1 MVNVASLMSKKENK
15 PEIQTQ
21 EDNSTTVTDTVKDIP
36 SIPNVPEDAKATTA
50 TPDGKVD
57 VGTDTVKDASAD
69 VTAKPVDYNYN
80 KEKNSYKLN
89 TLKVPNYSDSSEA
102 DADYLNL
109 MADQIENGDYE
120 GFRSAYLNSPEE
132 VQMIVNEQTGYY
144 DLGNFTTDII
154 ASDLTEIDMPPTGK
168 ISRETLKKNAPQN
181 LISALRN
188 EAEKSVDYKVLTP
201 TAKANTPVK
210 PAPVNTTTTAKVNT
224 PVVNTPVKPA
234 PVNTTTTA
242 KVNTPVVNTPVNTAD
257 DKAEPHVETPEEHQ
271 QKIVE
276 YTKNLVDSKILEGQK
291 PEDINWTDK
300 KITDNITTN
309 YNLLDDEHKAEA
321 EKQLNKLATG
331 NPEAEAAIKDAIIN
345 AKSSKWNKFW
355 RDAGKWMVDKAHWL
369 YDNRLTSNKQ
379 TFDEWIN
386 DNPSV
391 LGAVFGNSGL
401 NFGERLGNA
410 VGLAA
415 AMTSDV
421 FKGVYEGA
429 NGMANSGPTATK
441 EFITPYKSIAVKN
454 IEQIV
459 KNKEGT
465 AKATSE
471 QAEAAQKFKA
481 LKVAKYFPNE
491 DVTNMLA
498 VAANPNG
505 DLSRIYD
512 DDATWH
518 KAYMNAHPNVKE
530 EDIDTKYAADFL
542 NFKKIAWDE
551 ITNSLIVDKNRLDNT
566 EAMQKIDMNKIV
578 IAQQVHNLNFHKF
591 EDWNEAKLQL
601 QNKLTEL
608 YELRRQAKNAS
619 DKAQLIDLSK
629 KFKDLIT
636 GMSSTSS
643 TTGTSKTG
651 TTTKSSSNTVGGNAR
666 FNVKLAA
673 AGSEASHTGS
683 NVNAET
689 NADNNTITLTAD
701 TNTQDVLDFANNDK
715 LKGEFTAAKNEYLN
729 SIESMI
735 QQIQFMIKQIETMSK
750 ADNSI
755 SMSDERLK
763 NIFSI
768 GSYIPDANYY
778 RNRLNL
784 V

>member
-1 MVNVASLMSKKENK
+1 M
-15 PEIQTQ
+15 
-21 EDNSTTVTDTVKDIP
+21 
-36 SIPNVPEDAKATTA
+36 
-50 TPDGKVD
+50 
-57 VGTDTVKDASAD
+57 
-69 VTAKPVDYNYN
+69 
-80 KEKNSYKLN
+80 
-89 TLKVPNYSDSSEA
+89 
-102 DADYLNL
+102 
-109 MADQIENGDYE
+109 
-120 GFRSAYLNSPEE
+120 
-132 VQMIVNEQTGYY
+132 
-144 DLGNFTTDII
+144 
-154 ASDLTEIDMPPTGK
+154 
-168 ISRETLKKNAPQN
+168 
-181 LISALRN
+181 
-188 EAEKSVDYKVLTP
+188 
-201 TAKANTPVK
+201 
-210 PAPVNTTTTAKVNT
+210 
-224 PVVNTPVKPA
+224 
-234 PVNTTTTA
+234 
-242 KVNTPVVNTPVNTAD
+242 
-257 DKAEPHVETPEEHQ
+257 
-271 QKIVE
+271 
-276 YTKNLVDSKILEGQK
+276 
-291 PEDINWTDK
+291 
-300 KITDNITTN
+300 
-309 YNLLDDEHKAEA
+309 
-321 EKQLNKLATG
+321 
-331 NPEAEAAIKDAIIN
+331 
-345 AKSSKWNKFW
+345 AKS
-355 RDAGKWMVDKAHWL
+355 GH
-369 YDNRLTSNKQ
+369 
-379 TFDEWIN
+379 
-386 DNPSV
+386 
-391 LGAVFGNSGL
+391 
-401 NFGERLGNA
+401 
-410 VGLAA
+410 
-415 AMTSDV
+415 
-421 FKGVYEGA
+421 
-429 NGMANSGPTATK
+429 TATK
-441 EFITPYKSIAVKN
+441 EFITNYKSIAVKN

-459 KNKEGT
+459 KNKEET

-505 DLSRIYD
+505 DLSKIYD

-542 NFKKIAWDE
+542 NFKKSAWDE
-551 ITNSLIVDKNRLDNT
+551 ITHSLIVDTNRLDNT
-566 EAMQKIDMNKIV
+566 DAMQKIALNKLV

-629 KFKDLIT
+629 KFKDLMT

-643 TTGTSKTG
+643 TTGTS
-651 TTTKSSSNTVGGNAR
+651 TKSSSNTVGGNAG

-755 SMSDERLK
+755 SMLDERLK